1 MNDDTSNNLFLVCHD
16 ICFVHLVIRCNCVVL
31 CRIVLYYVIVQFFIL
46 YLCLIVIY
54 LSSSTIIFNINFLAH
69 GKKDNYC
76 LHETTVESIFKLL
89 IYIICYNTCAF
100 MLKYKFIH
108 SFKWPPCSILTISHS
123 IFDQII
129 KKWIFLKSTRNE
141 LLTMCNM
148 EFLDP

>member
-1 MNDDTSNNLFLVCHD
+1 MNDNNPNNLFLVCHD
-16 ICFVHLVIRCNCVVL
+16 ICFVHLVIRSNCVVL

-89 IYIICYNTCAF
+89 IYKICYNTCAL
-100 MLKYKFIH
+100 MLKYIFIH
-108 SFKWPPCSILTISHS
+108 SFIHSFNLFTTCSQLVHDLFTTCSRLVHDSFTTHS
-123 IFDQII
+123 
-129 KKWIFLKSTRNE
+129 
-141 LLTMCNM
+141 
-148 EFLDP
+148 